1 MIRLKGDLKKILGS
15 LPLTA
20 ELDFKLRRRGSP
32 KRGFRLERLENSM
45 EDWCQQ
51 TGNSEFLLQSG
62 KKVFIFSTL
71 PYWMEHA
78 ALLGLALAG
87 VGHTVSYGYLPYQN
101 WHKPV
106 NDFDLRQS
114 NLYTKELLGK
124 AEGYLN
130 PISFLDI
137 KERKKLPLAL
147 QQEIEQVSVR
157 DVQYTEQLEEVSLD
171 SELYKMRLER
181 NIPLAEKALAWL
193 KENQPDVIIV
203 PNGLILEFGVFYQ
216 VGKHLGIPVVSYE
229 FGEQQD
235 RLWLSD
241 GREVMI
247 QDTSQ
252 MWAGRKD
259 KAFDEEALKKIQA
272 LFASRQGADL
282 WNNFY
287 RKWQDL
293 PIEGEDKV
301 KEKLGLD
308 DRPIVMLAANV
319 IGDSLTLGRQVFS
332 GSMTAWLGKVLNY
345 FAETD
350 QAQFLLRAHPGERN
364 LEGPGVI
371 DVANDI
377 LPNTPDH
384 FRLLGPDA
392 PVNTYDLIKIAD
404 LGMTYTTTVG
414 MEMAMSGLPV
424 IVVGDTHYRGKG
436 FTLDPES
443 WEDFE
448 IMLAE
453 TLKAPEKLKPTEEKI
468 QEAWHYAYR
477 FFFDY
482 PHPFP
487 WHLIHLDEGIENW
500 PLNKVL
506 TAEGLEKFQKTFD
519 YLVGE
524 PVDWLGMA

>member
-1 MIRLKGDLKKILGS
+1 MSRLKGDLKKILGS

-20 ELDFKLRRRGSP
+20 ELDFKLRRKGER
-32 KRGFRLERLENSM
+32 KRGFRLERLEKSL
-45 EDWCQQ
+45 EAWCEQ
-51 TGNSEFLLQSG
+51 TGKSEFMHQAG

-87 VGHTVSYGYLPYQN
+87 VGHTVNYGYLPFRN
-101 WHKPV
+101 WQKSE

-114 NLYTKELLGK
+114 NLYTKELIGK
-124 AEGYLN
+124 AEAYLN
-130 PISFLDI
+130 PISFLDVNQ
-137 KERKKLPLAL
+137 RKKLPPEL
-147 QQEIEQVSVR
+147 QHEIEQISVR

-171 SELYKMRLER
+171 SELYKLRLAR
-181 NIPLAEKALAWL
+181 NFPLAEKALFWL
-193 KENQPDVIIV
+193 GVNKPDVIIV

-229 FGEQQD
+229 FGEQRD
-235 RLWLSD
+235 RLWLSNE
-241 GREVMI
+241 REVMI
-247 QDTSQ
+247 QDTGK
-252 MWAGRKD
+252 MWAGRKE
-259 KAFDEEALKKIQA
+259 KAFDEEALQNIKA
-272 LFASRQGADL
+272 LFASRKGADL

-308 DRPIVMLAANV
+308 NRPIVMLAANV

-350 QAQFLLRAHPGERN
+350 EVQFLLRAHPGERN

-371 DVANDI
+371 DVANEI
-377 LPNTPDH
+377 LPDTPEH

-424 IVVGDTHYRGKG
+424 IVVGETHYRGKG
-436 FTLDPES
+436 FTMDPES

-448 IMLAE
+448 MMLAE

-482 PHPFP
+482 PHQFP
-487 WHLIHLDEGIENW
+487 WHLIHLDEDIENW

-506 TAEGLEKFQKTFD
+506 NADGLAIFQKTFD

-524 PVDWLGMA
+524 PVDWHAMA